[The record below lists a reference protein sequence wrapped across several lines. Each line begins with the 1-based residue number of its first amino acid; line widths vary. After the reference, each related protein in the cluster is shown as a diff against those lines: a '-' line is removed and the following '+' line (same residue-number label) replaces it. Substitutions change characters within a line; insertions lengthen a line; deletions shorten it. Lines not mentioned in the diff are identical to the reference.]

1 MLCVF
6 DAVFSE
12 PELIICQLTSPEN
25 SASDGWETTWWCW
38 NCLRINREGRK
49 EIELEVSTIKVKC
62 FLLLVDLRV
71 LRTNFQTAES
81 LNFVMVSR
89 ARFSC
94 RARYGIEEMCRDQW
108 NWASKNPY
116 GYGSHDSNNNWK
128 PILVTKSA
136 FNFLV
141 QFSSR
146 HSSPAVS
153 KLWPLYEK

>member
-25 SASDGWETTWWCW
+25 SASDCWETTWWCW

-49 EIELEVSTIKVKC
+49 GIELEVSTKSEMLLALGWLAC
-62 FLLLVDLRV
+62 FKN
-71 LRTNFQTAES
+71 NFQTAES

-89 ARFSC
+89 TRFSC

-116 GYGSHDSNNNWK
+116 GYGSPDSNNNWK
-128 PILVTKSA
+128 PILITKSA

-141 QFSSR
+141 QFSSG